1 MGQIATT
8 LEQSRRLVKIG
19 IEIRTS
25 DMHWAGCYMP
35 DDLQDLCIGFAL
47 NDDCTPAWSFTALME
62 VLRSLRC
69 NCRDLGVHYNCIP
82 NVFCVGFNY
91 KDSCDSHIYMHMEGE
106 PFETMVRAIEYLH
119 RVMMEDLREMLNKRN
134 GEEENK

>member
-1 MGQIATT
+1 MRKSEYKAGAF
-8 LEQSRRLVKIG
+8 LVDGSGHVFIHDG
-19 IEIRTS
+19 
-25 DMHWAGCYMP
+25 Y
-35 DDLQDLCIGFAL
+35 IGFVL
-47 NDDCTPAWSFTALME
+47 NDNCTPAWSFTALMK

-119 RVMMEDLREMLNKRN
+119 RVMAEDLREMFNRRNSKRL
-134 GEEENK
+134 